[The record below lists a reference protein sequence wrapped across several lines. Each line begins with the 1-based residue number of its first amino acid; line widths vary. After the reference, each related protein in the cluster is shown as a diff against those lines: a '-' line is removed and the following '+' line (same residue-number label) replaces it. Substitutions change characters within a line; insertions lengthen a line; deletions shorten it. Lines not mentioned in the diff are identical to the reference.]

1 MFDCVLL
8 LDSARR
14 CLAAFGK
21 LRQFERLICRPL
33 NTSDLASVVGRIV
46 DLEIGSGDTL
56 SNEQTAVAIRRV
68 VHLELEACATA
79 INRSDKKAALDQLSE
94 ATAKLKRLAAGLI
107 QRFT

>member
-1 MFDCVLL
+1 M
-8 LDSARR
+8 
-14 CLAAFGK
+14 
-21 LRQFERLICRPL
+21 
-33 NTSDLASVVGRIV
+33 
-46 DLEIGSGDTL
+46 

-107 QRFT
+107 RQFG